1 MRFNVPTAA
10 FFGAVMLSLTACSGG
25 GGSDPA
31 PMDTGPTDTV
41 VGGPTL
47 DISGSEGKAAAPLTY
62 STLSQLSTLYNPELF
77 GAALVIDY
85 ALNVPNDSVVIDG
98 GTVVRTGDCVGGG
111 SAELTSTLGSDGAQA
126 GEAINVTYNNCG
138 SSTPGFVQDG
148 SAEVSFDSG
157 SVSDGNYD
165 ATIKLGQYNR
175 NVTSGLDSASFTL
188 DGDLEVQV
196 FSTSD
201 AVYFDHYTNDLAE
214 TINVKTGN
222 IVTDS
227 ASLKFTDFEATAAVF
242 ATTMEYDA
250 DFQLEIT
257 DDATGESGT
266 INVLIAPESAFVFD
280 ELTFLTVTFGPDDNY
295 PSSGLMTLTGANQTT
310 VSIDAATGDPDTLN
324 LTVDGQTE
332 TLNWV
337 TSP

>member
-1 MRFNVPTAA
+1 MRLNVPTAA

-31 PMDTGPTDTV
+31 PTDTASADTG

-47 DISGSEGKAAAPLTY
+47 DISGAEGKAAAPLTY
-62 STLSQLSTLYNPELF
+62 LALSQLSTLYNPDLF
-77 GAALVIDY
+77 AAALIIDY
-85 ALNVPNDSVVIDG
+85 AVNVPSDSVVIDG

-111 SAELTSTLGSDGAQA
+111 SAELTSTLGSDGVQA
-126 GEAINVTYNNCG
+126 GDAINVTYNNCG

-165 ATIKLGQYNR
+165 ATVRLGQYNR

-188 DGDLEVQV
+188 DGDLQVQV
-196 FSTSD
+196 FSNTD
-201 AVYFDHYTNDLAE
+201 AVYFDHYANGLTE
-214 TINVKTGN
+214 TVNVKTGN
-222 IVTDS
+222 IVTNS
-227 ASLKFTDFEATAAVF
+227 ASFQFNDFEATAAVF

-250 DFQLEIT
+250 NFQLELT
-257 DDATGESGT
+257 DETTGESGT
-266 INVLIAPESAFVFD
+266 INVLIAPESAFVFE

-310 VSIDAATGDPDTLN
+310 VSLDAATGDPDTVN
-324 LTVDGQTE
+324 LTVDGQPE